1 MYDIILT
8 MKTAIHPQFFTEV
21 VVTCACGNSF
31 TTGSIKQTIH
41 TEVCYKCHPLYTG
54 EKRFVDTLG
63 QVGKFQKKQE
73 RAAEFKASTAG
84 KKAKKQEKQGDGK
97 SLRELLLEV

>member
-1 MYDIILT
+1 
-8 MKTAIHPQFFTEV
+8 MKAAIHPQYHSDV
-21 VVTCACGNSF
+21 MVTCSCGNTF
-31 TTGSIKQTIH
+31 TSGSTKQEIRV
-41 TEVCYKCHPLYTG
+41 EVCYKCHPLYTG

-73 RAAEFKASTAG
+73 AAKVYIQANPVS
-84 KKAKKQEKQGDGK
+84 KKDKKSAKSGNNK